1 MVVIHDWTKWEGD
14 YEKSWAEYKS
24 MWITGNKVQYD
35 MCAKYPY
42 HRRKDEIAAKVWI
55 IGRSYMSGI
64 ERHSR
69 KGLVGTV
76 EFFYKNGKAID
87 ALFSSLKAVREPLTV
102 QKVQHVIDIHGK
114 FLTILRKLTR
124 NRNAIRSFAS
134 KYMHFHCAAVP
145 IFDNIAYGVIKQRK
159 PRGWYPLT
167 DSRIVKFKKPLGA
180 DDIYYGFCLSFF
192 AMYKDMKVSG
202 LKVDVRKLDTYLLW
216 NQ

>member
-145 IFDNIAYGVIKQRK
+145 IFDKCLLSRPPFATGSPTGRL
-159 PRGWYPLT
+159 PRCRVFTCARSAPCSHSAEACAEG
-167 DSRIVKFKKPLGA
+167 G
-180 DDIYYGFCLSFF
+180 
-192 AMYKDMKVSG
+192 
-202 LKVDVRKLDTYLLW
+202 
-216 NQ
+216 